1 MVAASIVL
9 PIKDRFQL
17 RQVWLQLSNESFHN
31 RQHRAAV
38 LVTGLESVYKCHHL
52 QIFVLCPTSNYST
65 VPGHASL
72 ANQSLW
78 LSLNFLG
85 RNFMAQSCTRST
97 ELSSRA
103 IITSSGASSWLTH
116 RSRCAFHAKMF
127 CLAWPSIKAN
137 SSQERRVHQS
147 KQTRATHNDR
157 RFLDDH
163 VTGHLIILFLWITQG
178 VCSAMVW
185 NAGLLRNL
193 HLHRQYQVAI
203 NNHLLFT

>member
-137 SSQERRVHQS
+137 SSQERRVHHS

-163 VTGHLIILFLWITQG
+163 VDRSSDNPFPLDHSGRMLCNGLKCWIASKLAPAQTISG
-178 VCSAMVW
+178 S
-185 NAGLLRNL
+185 
-193 HLHRQYQVAI
+193 HK
-203 NNHLLFT
+203 

>member
-17 RQVWLQLSNESFHN
+17 RQVWLQLSNEIFHN
-31 RQHRAAV
+31 WQHRAAV

-52 QIFVLCPTSNYST
+52 QIFVLCPTSNYSI

-85 RNFMAQSCTRST
+85 SNFMAQSCTRST
-97 ELSSRA
+97 ELSSKA
-103 IITSSGASSWLTH
+103 LITSRGASSWLTH

>member
-17 RQVWLQLSNESFHN
+17 RQVWLQLSNEIFHN
-31 RQHRAAV
+31 WQHRAAV

-52 QIFVLCPTSNYST
+52 QIFVLCPTSNYSI

-103 IITSSGASSWLTH
+103 LITSSGASSWLTH

-137 SSQERRVHQS
+137 SSQERRIRQS

>member
-17 RQVWLQLSNESFHN
+17 RQVWLQLSNEIFHN
-31 RQHRAAV
+31 WQHRAAV

-52 QIFVLCPTSNYST
+52 QIFVLCPTSNYSI

-103 IITSSGASSWLTH
+103 LITSSGASSWLTH